1 METLYFIMGALS
13 VVAVAAVVSVFT
25 IKKQI
30 KLEVEQMI
38 NRSDFEIHRL
48 IEDIENNL
56 NRRIDDVEKD
66 NDSKENKLID
76 YADTLHNNLY
86 EEMNK
91 LYGYVDSR
99 NDKLSDSLSKHIAD
113 IYKSLTQL
121 IENDITDVTN
131 RIQK

>member
-56 NRRIDDVEKD
+56 SRRIDELEKD
-66 NDSKENKLID
+66 NDSKDKKLID
-76 YADTLHNNLY
+76 YTDSLHNNLY

-99 NDKLSDSLSKHIAD
+99 TDKMSDGISRNIAD
-113 IYKSLTQL
+113 IYKSLEKIAESDL
-121 IENDITDVTN
+121 SN

>member
-30 KLEVEQMI
+30 KLEVQQIMDQA
-38 NRSDFEIHRL
+38 NFELH
-48 IEDIENNL
+48 
-56 NRRIDDVEKD
+56 RRIDDVET
-66 NDSKENKLID
+66 NNNHKENKLID

-99 NDKLSDSLSKHIAD
+99 TDKMSDGISRNIAD
-113 IYKSLTQL
+113 IYRSLEKMAESDL
-121 IENDITDVTN
+121 SN